1 MTDGQPAKKMSAP
14 LNESSPI
21 RQLPSQS
28 DNSGSDNTNSPA
40 QSSWK
45 LKFLS
50 RVYKLIDSVQ
60 SYFVEVAL
68 FFFFLARHMTL
79 PLFQEYVQTVIYQQH
94 GLDFLSLT
102 HAENASRNAQWNDAH
117 HESVVVVLGLQIAE
131 GMPAI
136 VTVII
141 LGALSDRTGRHKI
154 MLWMPALGSCL
165 YCFVYILIQYT
176 SWSVDGLFLASAFR
190 GLSGSM
196 TAFLAGSSFY
206 AINSVKPHQRSS
218 RLAIQEFLNGG
229 AYAVGNLMVGFWVK
243 DAGFLR
249 PFWFAFICSII
260 SLLIAFF
267 LIEETTESASAEQ
280 HQHSPRRNRN
290 SGNCFKDLFQPMAK
304 YFKCW
309 QSPTLVKIWLAI
321 LAFQTYAF
329 VHIGQENTMV
339 LYLTGQPYLYSWR
352 NSVTGAAPW
361 VKIGLLL
368 SVIMAVAAIATAL
381 VTPIFQRFMSDTSII
396 FLGLASKAVGSLWIA
411 IVHNETLIFF
421 SILLLAFQLLPFPM
435 LRASVSRG
443 IAPSQQG
450 SLFAM
455 MHCGESIT
463 YFLAPFAFS
472 AIYAS
477 TLHTY
482 AGLVFVVAFMLL
494 AIPVGFTFGL
504 RYMEKSQPFEYE
516 PMGNGQDPCE
526 VSSAPI
532 ILDNSDSAMLP
543 HQVPQEPI
551 SFIELSLNDVDNSS
565 AV

>member
-1 MTDGQPAKKMSAP
+1 MVKQDRNMATQV
-14 LNESSPI
+14 NERSPM
-21 RQLPSQS
+21 RR
-28 DNSGSDNTNSPA
+28 SGSQNETESQTN
-40 QSSWK
+40 WK
-45 LKFLS
+45 WKMLT
-50 RVYKLIDSVQ
+50 RIYKLIDRIQ

-79 PLFQEYVQTVIYQQH
+79 PLFQEYVQTEIYSQH

-102 HAENASRNAQWNDAH
+102 HNANASRGAQWNDAH
-117 HESVVVVLGLQIAE
+117 HESVLVVLGLQIAE
-131 GMPAI
+131 GLPAI

-141 LGALSDRTGRHKI
+141 LGALSDRTGRHRI
-154 MLWMPALGSCL
+154 MLWLPALGSCL
-165 YCFVYILIQYT
+165 YSFIYILIQYT
-176 SWSVDGLFLASAFR
+176 GWSVDGLFLASALR

-196 TAFLAGSSFY
+196 TAFLAGASFY
-206 AINSVKPHQRSS
+206 AINSVKPHQRTS

-243 DAGFLR
+243 DTGFLR
-249 PFWFAFICSII
+249 PFWFALICSII
-260 SLLIAFF
+260 ALLISFF
-267 LIEETTESASAEQ
+267 LIDETMEAVNEEQ
-280 HQHSPRRNRN
+280 QRQQQSPRRNRN
-290 SGNCFKDLFQPMAK
+290 TGNCCKDLFQPMAK

-309 QSPTLVKIWLAI
+309 QSSTLVKIWLAI

-329 VHIGQENTMV
+329 VHIGQENTLV
-339 LYLTGQPYLYSWR
+339 LYLTGQPYLYFWR
-352 NSVTGAAPW
+352 NSITGAAPW

-381 VTPIFQRFMSDTSII
+381 CTPIFQRFMSDTLIVFI
-396 FLGLASKAVGSLWIA
+396 GLASKAVGTLWIA

-421 SILLLAFQLLPFPM
+421 SILFLAFELLPFPM
-435 LRASVSRG
+435 LRSSVSRG

-477 TLHTY
+477 TLHY
-482 AGLVFVVAFMLL
+482 YSGLVFIVSFLL
-494 AIPVGFTFGL
+494 LTLPVGFTLGL
-504 RYMEKSQPFEYE
+504 WYMERNSPVEYE
-516 PMGNGQDPCE
+516 PMGNGNDGAEVNQTSTTDPTE
-526 VSSAPI
+526 
-532 ILDNSDSAMLP
+532 SAMLP
-543 HQVPQEPI
+543 RDVPAEPI
-551 SFIELSLNDVDNSS
+551 SFIALDQNPPDAA